1 MQVMRE
7 FYCMTINKTPL
18 KIVNVRNPSAEIP
31 DLADIYSM
39 GYKALVDLPQKYQ
52 PFLKSLIVRV
62 ENFPDANTLQNLQ
75 LSDRYDLLGLYK
87 GTPLPQK
94 TLNNRVN
101 VPDFIY
107 LYRCP
112 LIRYAREN
120 QEAVNILVNHVMIH
134 EIGHHFGFTD
144 EEMDLFNIQE
154 DGGRNRD

>member
-7 FYCMTINKTPL
+7 FYCMTTHKTPL
-18 KIVNVRNPSAEIP
+18 KIVGARNTSAEIP

-39 GYKALVDLPQKYQ
+39 GYKALTDLPKKYQ
-52 PFLKSLIVRV
+52 PFLKSLVVRV
-62 ENFPDANTLQNLQ
+62 ENFPNANTLQNLQ

-94 TLNNRVN
+94 TLNNTTN
-101 VPDFIY
+101 VPDIIY

-120 QEAVNILVNHVMIH
+120 REPVDVLVNHIMIH

-144 EEMDLFNIQE
+144 EEMDLF
-154 DGGRNRD
+154 RL

>member
-7 FYCMTINKTPL
+7 FYCMTTNKTPL
-18 KIVNVRNPSAEIP
+18 KIVGTRNTSAEIP

-39 GYKALVDLPQKYQ
+39 GYKALTDLPKKYQ
-52 PFLKSLIVRV
+52 PFLKSLVVRV
-62 ENFPDANTLQNLQ
+62 ENFPDANTLKNLQ
-75 LSDRYDLLGLYK
+75 LTDRYDLLGLYK

-94 TLNNRVN
+94 TLNKINA
-101 VPDFIY
+101 PDIIY

-120 QEAVNILVNHVMIH
+120 REPVDVLVNHVMIH

-144 EEMDLFNIQE
+144 EEMDLFSIQE